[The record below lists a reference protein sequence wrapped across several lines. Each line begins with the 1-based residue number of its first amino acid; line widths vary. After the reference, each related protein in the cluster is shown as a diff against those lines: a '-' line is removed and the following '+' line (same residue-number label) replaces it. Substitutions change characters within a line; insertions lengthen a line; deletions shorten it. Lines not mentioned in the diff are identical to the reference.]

1 MLPIRG
7 NYYKI
12 RKETMKIRHKLVI
25 ILAATLVALN
35 GVIGFLIYKR
45 TRHEFI
51 NEVREKAK
59 LIAIEL
65 ETTRNYFASV
75 LQTSKIEITEQT
87 KHFIPAISGHAI
99 GSKFAERTG
108 YIIKQTSL
116 RYRNAFNKP
125 DSFEESILRKMENDP
140 SIIEYWNSDIIDG
153 KRVERYLYALHIK
166 KDCLLCHGPQE
177 TAPDFIKKQLYHR
190 I

>member
-75 LQTSKIEITEQT
+75 LQTSKI
-87 KHFIPAISGHAI
+87 
-99 GSKFAERTG
+99 
-108 YIIKQTSL
+108 
-116 RYRNAFNKP
+116 
-125 DSFEESILRKMENDP
+125 
-140 SIIEYWNSDIIDG
+140 
-153 KRVERYLYALHIK
+153 
-166 KDCLLCHGPQE
+166 
-177 TAPDFIKKQLYHR
+177 
-190 I
+190 